1 MLWLSY
7 TPAVIIFLHNLKY
20 IFDLLL
26 ILIFL
31 FQKQRLFK
39 HRDTKSYWL
48 GLSAAEIKLLIIFFY
63 YIILGIIDIIGFS
76 INVTTASSVRKSI
89 QTNFLCERY
98 RNDSSYNCNKDYLD
112 IRLADGFAVVT
123 YVLLALFTYINLLFA
138 LNFREIKLKFKKCI
152 IRWASE
158 EYRTKMTMTT
168 ASGDKPDSPFT
179 LRRKLT
185 YSMSRG
191 TSAAQMKKH
200 EITGTYVQKTSNV

>member
-1 MLWLSY
+1 MRLFC
-7 TPAVIIFLHNLKY
+7 TPAVIVFLHNLKY
-20 IFDLLL
+20 MLELLL
-26 ILIFL
+26 ISFFL

-89 QTNFLCERY
+89 EANFFCESFRS
-98 RNDSSYNCNKDYLD
+98 DPSYNCSKDYLD

-123 YVLLALFTYINLLFA
+123 YVLLALFTYVNLLFA
-138 LNFREIKLKFKKCI
+138 LNFREIKSKFKKCI

-168 ASGDKPDSPFT
+168 ASADKPDSPFT
-179 LRRKLT
+179 LRKKLT
-185 YSMSRG
+185 YSMGRG
-191 TSAAQMKKH
+191 NSAAQMKKH